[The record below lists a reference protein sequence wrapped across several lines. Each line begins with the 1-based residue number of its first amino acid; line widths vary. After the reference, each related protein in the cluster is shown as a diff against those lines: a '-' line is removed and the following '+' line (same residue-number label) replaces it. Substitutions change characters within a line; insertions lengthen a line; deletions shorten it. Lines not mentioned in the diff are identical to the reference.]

1 MLRKWCYH
9 ISIVLVGKNDSDRLR
24 VEPYFFFFENRSG
37 GGGGGGGGIWYR
49 KYPDTWGLGLNKV
62 I

>member
-37 GGGGGGGGIWYR
+37 GGGGGGGV
-49 KYPDTWGLGLNKV
+49 LV
-62 I
+62 

>member
-1 MLRKWCYH
+1 MLRKGCYH

-24 VEPYFFFFENRSG
+24 VEPYFFFSKTG
-37 GGGGGGGGIWYR
+37 VGGGGGGIWYR
-49 KYPDTWGLGLNKV
+49 KYPDTRGLGLNKV

>member
-24 VEPYFFFFENRSG
+24 VEPYFFFSKTGVGVVGEG
-37 GGGGGGGGIWYR
+37 G
-49 KYPDTWGLGLNKV
+49 DLV
-62 I
+62 

>member
-24 VEPYFFFFENRSG
+24 VEPYFFFRKQG
-37 GGGGGGGGIWYR
+37 GGGGGGFGIGNTRIREDWA
-49 KYPDTWGLGLNKV
+49 
-62 I
+62 

>member
-1 MLRKWCYH
+1 MLRKGCYH

-24 VEPYFFFFENRSG
+24 VEPYFFFENRS
-37 GGGGGGGGIWYR
+37 GGGGGGGIWYR
-49 KYPDTWGLGLNKV
+49 KYPDTRGLGLNKV

>member
-24 VEPYFFFFENRSG
+24 VEPYFFFSKTGVGVG
-37 GGGGGGGGIWYR
+37 GGGFGIENTRIREDWA
-49 KYPDTWGLGLNKV
+49 
-62 I
+62 

>member
-37 GGGGGGGGIWYR
+37 GGGGGGFGIENTGIREDWA
-49 KYPDTWGLGLNKV
+49 
-62 I
+62 